1 MIKIVW
7 DIYVI
12 WCFLVGGGLLNEIVA
27 HSFIKNIFLV
37 QSLIKWGEEEP
48 GHPAAVVVFA

>member
-27 HSFIKNIFLV
+27 HSFIKNIVLV